1 MQKTT
6 DCQRSEQIG
15 LFLPERPANDVIHD
29 RLAAL
34 VAEANEHL
42 CAPERRVELHA
53 EIVRLRRI
61 LEVSR

>member
-1 MQKTT
+1 MKTT
-6 DCQRSEQIG
+6 MSIGAQTTLHLQQRPTDDI
-15 LFLPERPANDVIHD
+15 LRD